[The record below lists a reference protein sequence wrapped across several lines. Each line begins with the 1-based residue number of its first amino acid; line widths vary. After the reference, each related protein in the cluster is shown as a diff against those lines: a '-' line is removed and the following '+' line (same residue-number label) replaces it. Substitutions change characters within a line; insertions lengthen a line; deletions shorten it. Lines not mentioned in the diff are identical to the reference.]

1 MPRIVFTAN
10 LQRHVQCPPCGVD
23 GATVREA
30 LDATFTLYPVA
41 RGYVLDEHG
50 ALRHH
55 MVIFVDGQAISD
67 RRNLSDRVGEKGE
80 IFIMQALSG
89 G

>member
-1 MPRIVFTAN
+1 MPKVVFTEN
-10 LQRHVQCPPCGVD
+10 LQRHVCCPPVVAG
-23 GATVREA
+23 GSTVRQA
-30 LDATFTLYPVA
+30 LDAVFAENQKA

-55 MVIFVDGQAISD
+55 MVIFVNGEQIKD
-67 RRNLSDRVGEKGE
+67 RTQLSDPVAESGE
-80 IFIMQALSG
+80 IYIMQALSG